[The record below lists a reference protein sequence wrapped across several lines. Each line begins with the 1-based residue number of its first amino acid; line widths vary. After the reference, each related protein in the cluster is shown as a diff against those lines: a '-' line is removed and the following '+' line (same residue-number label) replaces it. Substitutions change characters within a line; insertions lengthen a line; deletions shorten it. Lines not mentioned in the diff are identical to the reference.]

1 MQINH
6 NYSAKSDPLTSVNE
20 ITKMIQSHRGEPGC
34 ALVSASRELI
44 DWLIAKDTHNRK
56 KTPTNVERLKGDILA
71 GNWYV
76 TNQGIGLTRSMFVVD
91 GGHRLESI
99 RQAGYPAVRFFLM
112 FNIDDQAQAYVD
124 RHHKRHMS
132 DIMTLMHD
140 ATVSKRYVA
149 ILNVMIK
156 IKANWFT
163 GSVQDPLAIS
173 TEWEAK
179 HWGFKPFESIKR
191 ISTLPAPV
199 MAALI
204 DHYVI
209 TQDPRLV
216 EFAEQ
221 VAVGELLASGDP
233 AFALRNWLI
242 KTSKI
247 SGGSAIQ
254 KERYQK
260 SMAAVEAHLEGRKI
274 TKLYASHGV

>member
-1 MQINH
+1 MDTNT
-6 NYSAKSDPLTSVNE
+6 NYASAGEPLTTVKELQN
-20 ITKMIQSHRGEPGC
+20 MIRNHQGDPGC
-34 ALVSASRELI
+34 MLVTAGRELI
-44 DWLIAKDTHNRK
+44 DWLIAHDTHNRK
-56 KTPTNVERLKGDILA
+56 HTPTNVERLKGDIEA
-71 GNWYV
+71 GNWYI
-76 TNQGIGLTRSMFVVD
+76 TNQGVGLTKSQFIVD

-99 RQAGYPAVRFFLM
+99 RQAGYPPVKFFLM

-140 ATVSKRYVA
+140 TAVSKRYVA
-149 ILNVMIK
+149 ILNVMLK
-156 IKANWFT
+156 IRANWFA
-163 GSVQDPLAIS
+163 GVVQDPLAVGA
-173 TEWEAK
+173 EWESK
-179 HWGFKPFESIKR
+179 HWGFKAFEDVKK

-204 DHYVI
+204 DRFVASR
-209 TQDPRLV
+209 DRRVV

-221 VAVGELLASGDP
+221 VAQGELLAAGDP

-242 KTSKI
+242 KTSRI

-260 SMAAVEAHLEGRKI
+260 TNGALDAHLEGRRI
-274 TKLYASHGV
+274 TKLYATHAC